1 MIRRIALAA
10 GITAAG
16 FLASLSATVPASA
29 GSGPASGSSSGG
41 SCVGSACSVGIEQFI
56 TYKGS
61 PGAVAQSG
69 TGHAPIDVQPPPCQW
84 IPVGD
89 ATTGSQYVI
98 QNSVDSPVFQQDQTL
113 KQAKD
118 LLQNPAPGQWYYLP
132 INPAAGAAGA
142 QACLQ
147 LPLYA
152 WVPPGQV
159 PPMPPVPGKTLAQ
172 FAFNHL
178 RVPKPQLTTN
188 PVGKGFVNLGTYVW
202 LTRGGG
208 SNPRTITA
216 ALGNQSATL
225 TATPSKLRISANG
238 PGTIGN
244 NCGATGSA
252 APVGQP
258 PASAGAGTV
267 PDCGVLWRAPTGAAT
282 ITATVV
288 WRISWTATDGTGG
301 RLQAIRRSGTAGP
314 FPVREI
320 QSVNGN

>member
-10 GITAAG
+10 GVTAAG

-29 GSGPASGSSSGG
+29 GSGPASSSSSGG
-41 SCVGSACSVGIEQFI
+41 SCVGSACSVGVGKFI
-56 TYKGS
+56 TYSGSGYS
-61 PGAVAQSG
+61 PGSG
-69 TGHAPIDVQPPPCQW
+69 TGHTSISVQPPPCQW

-118 LLQNPAPGQWYYLP
+118 LQKNPAPGEWYYLP

-159 PPMPPVPGKTLAQ
+159 PPMPPVPGKTLAE

-202 LTRGGG
+202 LSQGGG
-208 SNPRTITA
+208 AAPLDVTA

-225 TATPSKLRISANG
+225 TATPSKVRISASG

-244 NCGATGSA
+244 NCGANGSA

-267 PDCGVLWRAPTGAAT
+267 PDCGVLWRAPTGGAT

-288 WRISWTATDGTGG
+288 WRIAWTATDGTGG
-301 RLQAIRRSGTAGP
+301 RLPAIRMRGTAGP